1 MNFMAIHIWTESRTT
16 TQMLETTTRQTFM
29 LFLWMTYEEA
39 LKMTVK
45 TIKKSFKMSPNESH
59 STVLDKHSMI

>member
-45 TIKKSFKMSPNESH
+45 TIKKSFKMSPNESP
-59 STVLDKHSMI
+59 STVLARHSMI

>member
-16 TQMLETTTRQTFM
+16 SQMLETTTRQTFM

-45 TIKKSFKMSPNESH
+45 TIKKSFKTSPNESP
-59 STVLDKHSMI
+59 STVLARHSMI

>member
-1 MNFMAIHIWTESRTT
+1 MNFMAIHIWTESQTT

-45 TIKKSFKMSPNESH
+45 T
-59 STVLDKHSMI
+59 T